1 MRVIPG
7 LVVVFYLLLGLLSHA
22 VALGSHELSAVARS
36 CEVGVL
42 VSLGPFFAST
52 HLALVKRVTR
62 CNRVLVRRHGHAH
75 LALFEQRTPHRLLCL
90 LAARWRVDH
99 LLRLEQQ
106 LVDSVL
112 AFDGRPATHP
122 VHVVRVH
129 RHLLRVYELVHH
141 WFAVGRLRVGHQ
153 TAMV

>member
-75 LALFEQRTPHRLLCL
+75 LALLEQRTPHRLLCL
-90 LAARWRVDH
+90 LAAWRRVDH
-99 LLRLEQQ
+99 LLRLEQKFIDT
-106 LVDSVL
+106 LLPVDWGTT
-112 AFDGRPATHP
+112 AHAM
-122 VHVVRVH
+122 HVVRIH
-129 RHLLRVYELVHH
+129 IWHLGRINELIDYLLASNRSVI
-141 WFAVGRLRVGHQ
+141 GRR
-153 TAMV
+153 